1 MIKAENKR
9 KLLVIVDDTPECRK
23 SLRFASR
30 RASRTKG
37 VVLMLRVI
45 YPADFQHWLAVE
57 ERMRQ
62 EARDEAEELLLRL
75 RNEINDQWGI
85 ESESVI
91 LEGKTDKVIMS
102 LIEENLDIKI
112 LVLGSASGSDGPG
125 PLVSKLVGI
134 SSGIRIPVTVVP
146 GDLTDEQIDELS

>member
-30 RASRTKG
+30 RASRTGG

-45 YPADFQHWLAVE
+45 YPSDFQHWLAVE

-102 LIEENLDIKI
+102 LIEKNLDIKI

>member
-1 MIKAENKR
+1 LTSSENKR

-23 SLRFASR
+23 SLRFACR

-37 VVLMLRVI
+37 IVLMLRVI

-62 EARDEAEELLLRL
+62 EAKDDAKDLLSRL
-75 RNEINDQWGI
+75 CQEITDQWGI

-91 LEGKTDKVIMS
+91 IEGKTDKVIMD
-102 LIEENLDIKI
+102 LINENLDIKI
-112 LVLGSASGSDGPG
+112 LVLGSASGADGPG
-125 PLVSKLVGI
+125 PLVSQLVGR

>member
-30 RASRTKG
+30 RASRTGG

-45 YPADFQHWLAVE
+45 YPSDFQHWLAVE

-75 RNEINDQWGI
+75 RNEINDHWGI

>member
-30 RASRTKG
+30 RASRTG
-37 VVLMLRVI
+37 GIVLMLRVI
-45 YPADFQHWLAVE
+45 HPSDFQDWLAVE

-62 EARDEAEELLLRL
+62 EARDEAKDLLSRL
-75 RNEINDQWGI
+75 RNEIEDQWGV
-85 ESESVI
+85 ESESMI

-102 LIEENLDIKI
+102 LIDESLEIKI
-112 LVLGSASGSDGPG
+112 LVLGSASGADGPG
-125 PLVSKLVGI
+125 PLVSKLVGS

>member
-30 RASRTKG
+30 RASRTGG

-45 YPADFQHWLAVE
+45 YPSDFQHWLAVE